1 MNPQIVT
8 VNLIPGLSTPAVV
21 RVSQYDV
28 ERPITF
34 RVLDGNKAAV
44 FPDDCTATIEA
55 TKPSGLGFSLLGTIA
70 PGGMVSFTTGV
81 AMTQECGMIPTEIR
95 FSTNAYGSFPATD
108 IGTANFIL
116 AVEPSPHPEGTT
128 DGTQETMQSLE
139 TRLQGQIDALD
150 TRVDAL
156 EAGQGGGSGLTD
168 DIKTALLQIAQ
179 KVAYIDAHGQDY
191 YDDLYDAL
199 YNDTTRSVL
208 LVLSHVSSSNTQS
221 TVEVGDS
228 YTTTLT
234 ASTNYTINSVTVTMG
249 GVDITSTSYSSGTI
263 TIPSVT
269 GNIVI
274 TATAVLAAQ
283 SITATY
289 TQSGTVYNTDT
300 LDSLKAD
307 LVVTANYAGGT
318 SETVPASNYT
328 LSGTLTV
335 GTSTV
340 TVNYAGLTDT
350 FDVTV
355 SHVAVQPIYAW
366 DLTSSLTDSVGGIT
380 ATTTATLTSGTGLVF
395 SAQNKYCDFGQVYS
409 RNRTYELDVYEIG
422 AMNPTS
428 GNYRRIMCFGT
439 STHTNS
445 GTAAFLNGVSSKL
458 GWWFYKGSAW
468 DSAAMIAGTSADNF
482 QRDYF
487 NGKTVKIYLDS
498 DGYAKL
504 SYKTIGADDSTY
516 TVVGTSGGVLND
528 YTNGHV
534 YIGGDQADYTANAT
548 FTGFRVY
555 EGEK

>member
-81 AMTQECGMIPTEIR
+81 TMTQECGMIPTEIR
-95 FSTNAYGSFPATD
+95 FSTNAYGSIPATD

-128 DGTQETMQSLE
+128 DGTQETMANLE

-249 GVDITSTSYSSGTI
+249 GVDITATVYSSGTI

-289 TQSGTVYNTDT
+289 TQSGTVYTTDS
-300 LDSLKAD
+300 LDSLKND

-318 SETVPASNYT
+318 SETVPASAYT
-328 LSGTLTV
+328 LSGTLTE
-335 GTSTV
+335 GTSTI
-340 TVNYAGLTDT
+340 TVSYAGLTTT
-350 FDVTV
+350 FNVTV
-355 SHVAVQPIYAW
+355 THQSSGRSDETDWSDGVAYEYEYVPNTYIDNTDGSVDAYNNWSSTPKLYCNGA
-366 DLTSSLTDSVGGIT
+366 SSLTFTAISASSAADANSMKYNAFYDANGGYVSTFQIGDMQ
-380 ATTTATLTSGTGLVF
+380 ALGT
-395 SAQNKYCDFGQVYS
+395 
-409 RNRTYELDVYEIG
+409 
-422 AMNPTS
+422 
-428 GNYRRIMCFGT
+428 T
-439 STHTNS
+439 STIAVPS
-445 GTAAFLNGVSSKL
+445 TAVYFAVSSKTAV
-458 GWWFYKGSAW
+458 FRM
-468 DSAAMIAGTSADNF
+468 DSQYSP
-482 QRDYF
+482 Y
-487 NGKTVKIYLDS
+487 V
-498 DGYAKL
+498 
-504 SYKTIGADDSTY
+504 TITP
-516 TVVGTSGGVLND
+516 
-528 YTNGHV
+528 
-534 YIGGDQADYTANAT
+534 NA
-548 FTGFRVY
+548 
-555 EGEK
+555 